1 VGSSD
6 WGEAARPWGAA
17 LLAGLVLFLV
27 GFLGGRNLR
36 RPAEIVVRSSAP
48 PRSAP
53 PSLVPAESSP
63 QAPPAEA
70 APTAASPAPAPE
82 VVVHV
87 VGRVAKPGVYRLQPG
102 SRVEDA
108 IRAAG
113 GFRTDADQAALNLA
127 AKLEDGTQLAVP
139 KLGAPGATPGG
150 IPPVSAAYA
159 PAAQS
164 YSAGAASAPTAATKS
179 SGAKPRPAP
188 GSVSLNTATAEQL
201 QALPGVGPA
210 TAEKILEYRR
220 THGRFNSVDELLAVR
235 GIGPKKLE
243 DIRPYVR
250 L

>member
-1 VGSSD
+1 MLV
-6 WGEAARPWGAA
+6 A
-17 LLAGLVLFLV
+17 LALFLV

-36 RPAEIVVRSSAP
+36 RPAEIVVRSSAQS
-48 PRSAP
+48 RSAP
-53 PSLVPAESSP
+53 PTLVPAESSP
-63 QAPPAEA
+63 PVAPAGTTSP
-70 APTAASPAPAPE
+70 AASPAPEPE
-82 VVVHV
+82 IVVHV
-87 VGRVAKPGVYRLQPG
+87 VGRVAKPGVYRLRPG

-108 IRAAG
+108 VRAAG
-113 GFRTDADQAALNLA
+113 GFLKDADQAALNLA

-139 KLGAPGATPGG
+139 KLGPQSAAPGG

-159 PAAQS
+159 PAAQT
-164 YSAGAASAPTAATKS
+164 YSAQPAAAPATAAKG

-201 QALPGVGPA
+201 QTLPGVGPA

>member
-1 VGSSD
+1 M
-6 WGEAARPWGAA
+6 
-17 LLAGLVLFLV
+17 
-27 GFLGGRNLR
+27 
-36 RPAEIVVRSSAP
+36 
-48 PRSAP
+48 
-53 PSLVPAESSP
+53 
-63 QAPPAEA
+63 
-70 APTAASPAPAPE
+70 
-82 VVVHV
+82 HV

-139 KLGAPGATPGG
+139 KLGAPGAAPGG
-150 IPPVSAAYA
+150 IPPVSPAYA

-164 YSAGAASAPTAATKS
+164 YSAGAASAPAAAPKS
-179 SGAKPRPAP
+179 SGAKPRPTP

-201 QALPGVGPA
+201 QTLPGVGPA

>member
-1 VGSSD
+1 MAP
-6 WGEAARPWGAA
+6 WGWGDSARPWAAAA
-17 LLAGLVLFLV
+17 LVACALFLI

-36 RPAEIVVRSSAP
+36 RPAEIVVRPSSA
-48 PRSAP
+48 SLAP
-53 PSLVPAESSP
+53 PQPLVSEGGALGDAAPSEPTVPA
-63 QAPPAEA
+63 A
-70 APTAASPAPAPE
+70 E

-87 VGRVAKPGVYRLQPG
+87 VGRVVKPGVYRLPSG

-108 IRAAG
+108 IQAAG
-113 GFRTDADQAALNLA
+113 GFLKDADQAALNLA
-127 AKLEDGTQLAVP
+127 ARLEDGTQLAVP
-139 KLGAPGATPGG
+139 KLAASRSAE
-150 IPPVSAAYA
+150 PPVSPVYAPSPQAYA
-159 PAAQS
+159 SQ
-164 YSAGAASAPTAATKS
+164 GAAMDSSAASKPR
-179 SGAKPRPAP
+179 SGAKQRPAP
-188 GSVSLNTATAEQL
+188 GSISLNTATAEQL

>member
-1 VGSSD
+1 M
-6 WGEAARPWGAA
+6 
-17 LLAGLVLFLV
+17 
-27 GFLGGRNLR
+27 
-36 RPAEIVVRSSAP
+36 
-48 PRSAP
+48 
-53 PSLVPAESSP
+53 
-63 QAPPAEA
+63 
-70 APTAASPAPAPE
+70 
-82 VVVHV
+82 HV
-87 VGRVAKPGVYRLQPG
+87 VGRVARPGVYRMRPG

-108 IRAAG
+108 IRSAG
-113 GFRTDADQAALNLA
+113 GFLKDADQAALNLA
-127 AKLEDGTQLAVP
+127 ARLEDGTQLAVP
-139 KLGAPGATPGG
+139 KVGATGTTTGG

-159 PAAQS
+159 PVAQS
-164 YSAGAASAPTAATKS
+164 YSAGAAAAPAAAPRS

-201 QALPGVGPA
+201 QTLPGVGPA